1 MKIDWYTQI
10 GQFLILP
17 TIKVTFDKTL
27 NGYYELILAW
37 GSWGLTFMW

>member
-1 MKIDWYTQI
+1 MKIERYTQV

-17 TIKVTFDKTL
+17 TIKVTFDKRL

-37 GSWGLTFMW
+37 GSCGITIMV